1 MGLITVSRVF
11 GSGGTLFSKELAKKL
26 GYEYLDKESVR
37 KICIEKKDNVC
48 AFGMED
54 EKADSFFD
62 RIAELMT
69 NRSFYKLQ
77 LMANIYGYALK
88 NNVVFTG
95 MGANLI
101 LSGIPDLLN
110 IQIVRPLSER
120 VKSVAEYHK
129 ISVDDALDMVEKNDD
144 EKKEFLRYFFDKNIS
159 DPTLYHLVI
168 NSSRISLEDGL
179 DITALY
185 CKKNFKI
192 DLSSETTVFLKNRLL
207 EKKAELLLYRLGIVH
222 DYVKV
227 LFEVKEEGVLI
238 VKGVIGGE
246 KEKKKLLE
254 SLKMIKEAKQIQDNV
269 KIGTL
274 SRSIY

>member
-11 GSGGTLFSKELAKKL
+11 GSGGTVFSKELAKKL
-26 GYEYLDKESVR
+26 NYEYLDKELVK

-54 EKADSFFD
+54 EKAASFFD

-69 NRSFYKLQ
+69 NRSFYKLH
-77 LMANIYGYALK
+77 LMANIYDYALK

-95 MGANLI
+95 MGANII
-101 LSGIPDLLN
+101 LSGVPDVLN

-120 VKSVAEYHK
+120 VKAVADYHK
-129 ISVDDALDMVEKNDD
+129 ISVDEALKMVEKNDK
-144 EKKEFLRYFFDKNIS
+144 ERKEFLKYFFDKDIT
-159 DPTLYHLVI
+159 DPTLYHLI
-168 NSSRISLEDGL
+168 MNSGRISLEDGI
-179 DITALY
+179 DIVRLY
-185 CKKNFKI
+185 CKKHFKQN
-192 DLSSETTVFLKNRLL
+192 LSSETEEFLKNKLL
-207 EKKAELLLYRLGIVH
+207 EKRAELLLYRLGIVH
-222 DYVKV
+222 DYAKV
-227 LFEVKEEGVLI
+227 LFEVKEKGVLT

-254 SLKMIKEAKQIQDNV
+254 ELKMIKEAKKIEDNI
-269 KIGTL
+269 KISTL

>member
-11 GSGGTLFSKELAKKL
+11 GSGGTFFSKELAKKL
-26 GYEYLDKESVR
+26 NYEYLDKELVK
-37 KICIEKKDNVC
+37 KICIEKKDSVC

-62 RIAELMT
+62 RITELMA
-69 NRSFYKLQ
+69 NRSFYKIQ
-77 LMANIYGYALK
+77 LMANIYDYALK

-101 LSGIPDLLN
+101 LSGIPDVLS

-120 VKSVAEYHK
+120 VKAVAEYHK
-129 ISVDDALDMVEKNDD
+129 ISIDDALDMVEKNDD
-144 EKKEFLRYFFDKNIS
+144 ERKEFLRYFFDKHIS

-168 NSSRISLEDGL
+168 NSSRVSLEDGI
-179 DITALY
+179 DMVSLY
-185 CKKNFKI
+185 CKKNFKQ
-192 DLSSETTVFLKNRLL
+192 DLFPETTVFLRNRLM

-222 DYVKV
+222 DYAKV

-246 KEKKKLLE
+246 KEKKKLFE
-254 SLKMIKEAKQIQDNV
+254 ALKIIKEAKKIEDNV